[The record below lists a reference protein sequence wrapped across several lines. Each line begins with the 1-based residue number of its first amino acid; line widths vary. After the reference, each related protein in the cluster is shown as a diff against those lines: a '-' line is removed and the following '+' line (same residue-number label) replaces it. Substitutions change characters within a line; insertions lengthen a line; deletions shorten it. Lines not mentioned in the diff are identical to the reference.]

1 MADAVLGV
9 YQTSKDELGKINDG
23 RLRLME
29 LHFLRQQTA
38 FEAIEKLVSI
48 RETHGTRI
56 TSIISD
62 YVQMIQQMSVVTTL
76 TLGMS
81 VGLFGALIGGQFFL
95 HPDWK
100 NVLFAISSIVTI
112 SFSIISVLES
122 FFLGVHLNQVEAR
135 FTAGVYPSVNVD
147 TKRPLNKQNQYNTDN
162 TTARTFDPIELENMN
177 ATFNWILLT
186 FFLSFVSFA
195 FSLLGVAYLGLGVSN
210 SIWGEDHRQINELY
224 TTGIFQNDTRFPGTV
239 SSVEPAFLSLSWSVT
254 GIVTLSY
261 LVVLWRFFDSYAK
274 KLYAKDLIR
283 FMAICG
289 CNDSSG
295 ITINSNALTPIEFS
309 AEQFNLYQKKITERA
324 VEYEQ
329 IQNMCRKNILSIAN
343 NFKQLRDQPA
353 VNSETGTKMQSNP
366 MNQTFVQKVTSW
378 VSTVWKA
385 SVEAADD
392 AMLDLARIAKSE
404 SSEVL
409 ITSSAS
415 IHIQGIITN
424 LFIIDSWTGSEE
436 AAKVTYKE
444 YRLQPY
450 GRIQF
455 SLLCLWAVTGGLFIS
470 LVLCALSVL
479 AYPIYVVFRIT
490 CGRSDKKI
498 QNICTIVSD
507 AFIMHYKWLYE
518 IYLKFVDI
526 PENKAVTVRR
536 RRTSLDGQPISRMP
550 VRRAGDRRRFG
561 YSSIHLKL

>member
-9 YQTSKDELGKINDG
+9 FQTSRDELDKINDK

-29 LHFLRQQTA
+29 LHFMRQQTA

-48 RETHGTRI
+48 RETHGARI

-147 TKRPLNKQNQYNTDN
+147 SNRSINDQNQYNTEN
-162 TTARTFDPIELENMN
+162 TNARTFDPIELENMN

-210 SIWGEDHRQINELY
+210 SIWGEDNRQINELY

-295 ITINSNALTPIEFS
+295 ITTNSNALTPIEFS
-309 AEQFNLYQKKITERA
+309 AEQFNLYQEAITDRA

-329 IQNMCRKNILSIAN
+329 IQNICRKNILSIAN

-353 VNSETGTKMQSNP
+353 VNREIDTKIQSNP
-366 MNQTFVQKVTSW
+366 MNQTFVQKVTRW

-385 SVEAADD
+385 SVEATDD
-392 AMLDLARIAKSE
+392 AMFDLAQMAKTR

-415 IHIQGIITN
+415 IHIQGIRTN

-436 AAKVTYKE
+436 AAKVVYRE
-444 YRLQPY
+444 YRLKPY

-455 SLLCLWAVTGGLFIS
+455 FLLCLWAVSGGLFIS
-470 LVLCALSVL
+470 LSLGTLSVL

-498 QNICTIVSD
+498 RNICTIVSD
-507 AFIMHYKWLYE
+507 AFIMHYKWMYSV
-518 IYLKFVDI
+518 YLKLVDI
-526 PENKAVTVRR
+526 PENRMRTVTRR
-536 RRTSLDGQPISRMP
+536 SSLSDGQPILRTP
-550 VRRAGDRRRFG
+550 TRRAGNRRKYG

>member
-9 YQTSKDELGKINDG
+9 YQTSKDELAKINDG

-147 TKRPLNKQNQYNTDN
+147 TKRPLNQQNQYNTEN

-210 SIWGEDHRQINELY
+210 SIWGKDNRQLNELY
-224 TTGIFQNDTRFPGTV
+224 TTGMFQNDTRFPGTV

-295 ITINSNALTPIEFS
+295 ITTNSNALTPIEFS
-309 AEQFNLYQKKITERA
+309 AEQFNSYQEAITERA
-324 VEYEQ
+324 LEYET
-329 IQNMCRKNILSIAN
+329 IQNMCRENILSVAN
-343 NFKQLRDQPA
+343 NFKQLKYQTG
-353 VNSETGTKMQSNP
+353 VNSQTSTKLQSNP
-366 MNQTFVQKVTSW
+366 MNPTFVQKVTRW
-378 VSTVWKA
+378 VSTVWKS
-385 SVEAADD
+385 SVEAADE
-392 AMLDLARIAKSE
+392 AMFNLAIMAQTQ

-409 ITSSAS
+409 IASSAS
-415 IHIQGIITN
+415 IHIQGIRTN

-436 AAKVTYKE
+436 AAKVIYRE
-444 YRLQPY
+444 YRMEPY
-450 GRIQF
+450 GRIVF
-455 SLLCLWAVTGGLFIS
+455 FLLCLWAVSGGLIIS
-470 LVLCALSVL
+470 LLLGML
-479 AYPIYVVFRIT
+479 AMLVYPVYVIYRIT
-490 CGRSDKKI
+490 CGRSDERI
-498 QNICTIVSD
+498 RTICTIVSD
-507 AFIMHYKWLYE
+507 AFILHYKWMYSV
-518 IYLKFVDI
+518 YLDLVDI
-526 PENKAVTVRR
+526 PENKTVTQTR
-536 RRTSLDGQPISRMP
+536 RRTSLDGQPISRMST
-550 VRRAGDRRRFG
+550 RRSGTRSRMG